1 MYTLDDEYNY
11 IDNIK
16 KELKFLTN
24 SKVRLKLLIC
34 LYDSEL
40 TVKELHE
47 KTNLNYSSITN
58 NLNKLEEFE
67 YINKNNEKYTLTTST
82 KMKLVNLL
90 YFNNN
95 LDFIYEYVDFI
106 NNHQVENDNI
116 DSLATLPYVNID
128 NSQLIQADN
137 INPFLATETIEQTM
151 MREGLVK
158 AICIYL
164 HPNCSDM
171 IAFMMNQ
178 KSEFEVIVPL
188 DFAQYIIQHA
198 NNYKTDKPLENICFN
213 IKPLRKIPLNIALV
227 VSENEIVVGLVKK
240 DSGLLNK
247 NCVLRSEDENARRW
261 GLRVFREYESLKPG
275 YIDIR
280 ELISKNNNL
289 E

>member
-116 DSLATLPYVNID
+116 DRPYFI
-128 NSQLIQADN
+128 
-137 INPFLATETIEQTM
+137 
-151 MREGLVK
+151 GLK
-158 AICIYL
+158 L
-164 HPNCSDM
+164 W
-171 IAFMMNQ
+171 
-178 KSEFEVIVPL
+178 
-188 DFAQYIIQHA
+188 
-198 NNYKTDKPLENICFN
+198 LEN
-213 IKPLRKIPLNIALV
+213 
-227 VSENEIVVGLVKK
+227 
-240 DSGLLNK
+240 
-247 NCVLRSEDENARRW
+247 
-261 GLRVFREYESLKPG
+261 
-275 YIDIR
+275 
-280 ELISKNNNL
+280 L
-289 E
+289 EV